1 MNMKLIGAVALAMST
16 MSVFAAAQGTITRE
30 NGETV
35 VGTINFNKRSGV
47 YEVQKGKVSQ
57 EVKLDDVAK
66 LDIPKPE
73 GLDRLIQQVEKGQG
87 TAAIAGLQ
95 KIVNDYKMLV
105 WDKPAAR
112 YLVEAMLASGNVRG
126 AYDEAQKVIADD
138 KTAAYKGALAPAYW
152 QSLLKL
158 KKMTDLEKCLKDA
171 VAKGD
176 RASSAAALVVRGDII
191 VDKGA
196 GSADSYKQA
205 LTDSYLRVALMYS
218 DEASRP
224 ARIDAM
230 NRAATCFEKL
240 GQASRAETMREKAKE
255 LQ

>member
-1 MNMKLIGAVALAMST
+1 MNMKLIGAAACAMSA
-16 MSVFAAAQGTITRE
+16 MSLFAAVEGKIVRD
-30 NGETV
+30 NDTV
-35 VGTINFNKRSGV
+35 SGMISWNKRAGV

-57 EVKLDDVAK
+57 EIKLEEVQS
-66 LDIPKPE
+66 LEIPKPAA
-73 GLDRLIQQVEKGQG
+73 LDKAIQQVEKGQG
-87 TAAIAGLQ
+87 TAAISALQ
-95 KIVNDYKMLV
+95 KIVADYKMLT

-112 YLVEAMLASGNVRG
+112 YLVEAMLASGNAKG

-138 KTAAYKGALAPAYW
+138 KSASYKGAMASAYW

-191 VDKGA
+191 LDKGA

-224 ARIDAM
+224 ARVDAM

-240 GQASRAETMREKAKE
+240 GQASRAETMREKAKS

>member
-1 MNMKLIGAVALAMST
+1 MNVKLIGAVALAMSA
-16 MSVFAAAQGTITRE
+16 MSVFAEAKGSIVRENDTVSGTISW
-30 NGETV
+30 
-35 VGTINFNKRSGV
+35 NKRAGV
-47 YEVQKGKVSQ
+47 YEVQSGKVSQ
-57 EVKLDDVAK
+57 EIKPEEVVK
-66 LDIPKPE
+66 LDIPKPKE
-73 GLDRLIQQVEKGQG
+73 LDSAIQKVEKGQG
-87 TAAIAGLQ
+87 TAAIATLQ
-95 KIVNDYKMLV
+95 KIVADYKMLT

-112 YLVEAMLASGNVRG
+112 YLVEALLSSGNAKG

-138 KTAAYKGALAPAYW
+138 KTAGYKGDMAPAYW

-191 VDKGA
+191 IDKGA

-240 GQASRAETMREKAKE
+240 GQASRAETMREKAKA

>member
-1 MNMKLIGAVALAMST
+1 MNMKLIGAAALAMST
-16 MSVFAAAQGTITRE
+16 MAVFAGAQGTIIRE
-30 NGETV
+30 NGESV
-35 VGTINFNKRSGV
+35 AGMINWNKRAGV
-47 YEVQKGKVSQ
+47 YEIQKGKVSQ
-57 EVKLDDVAK
+57 EVKLEDVAK
-66 LDIPKPE
+66 LEIPKPQN
-73 GLDRLIQQVEKGQG
+73 LDKAIDQVVKGQG
-87 TAAIAGLQ
+87 AAAIPALQ
-95 KIVNDYKMLV
+95 KIVADYKMLT
-105 WDKPAAR
+105 WDKPAAG
-112 YLVEAMLASGNVRG
+112 YLVQAMLAAGNAKG

-176 RASSAAALVVRGDII
+176 RAASAAALVVRGDII
-191 VDKGA
+191 LDKGA
-196 GSADSYKQA
+196 GSADSYKEA
-205 LTDSYLRVALMYS
+205 LTESYLRVALMYS
-218 DEASRP
+218 DEASRQ

-240 GQASRAETMREKAKE
+240 GQASRAETMRDKAKA